1 MERGIK
7 RKKPSVLVPSSK
19 LTGASCV
26 LVYVWI
32 MSVMSKIS
40 KEKTCAPRMVNKR
53 TFLTEASMWR
63 TGLLTKICPRQ
74 FYSVELTWECRSTLL
89 NLYWQPNEH
98 QSGTASV
105 LDRELHTS
113 PTSQ

>member
-1 MERGIK
+1 
-7 RKKPSVLVPSSK
+7 
-19 LTGASCV
+19 
-26 LVYVWI
+26 
-32 MSVMSKIS
+32 
-40 KEKTCAPRMVNKR
+40 
-53 TFLTEASMWR
+53 MWR

-74 FYSVELTWECRSTLL
+74 LYSVELTWECRSTLL

>member
-7 RKKPSVLVPSSK
+7 RKKSSVLVPTRK

-32 MSVMSKIS
+32 VSVMNKIS
-40 KEKTCAPRMVNKR
+40 KEKTCAPCMVNKR

-63 TGLLTKICPRQ
+63 TGLLTKICPSQ
-74 FYSVELTWECRSTLL
+74 FYSVELTWECHSLL

-98 QSGTASV
+98 QSGTVSM